1 MNDKQQIEIC
11 VQIYIDSMEQS
22 DPNLVKQAFHP
33 NGSGVGHLH
42 DELME
47 MSVNDFAEFVV
58 SQQPSPRESGE
69 GVNFQT
75 LSCEVEGTTALVKVR
90 DTYLGI
96 TFLDTL
102 SLIKTNEKWLIYNKL
117 FHVESE

>member
-1 MNDKQQIEIC
+1 
-11 VQIYIDSMEQS
+11 MEQS

-33 NGSGVGHLH
+33 NGSVVGYLH

-47 MSVNDFAEFVV
+47 MSVHDFAEFVA

-69 GVNFQT
+69 GVNYQT
-75 LSCEVEGTTALVKVR
+75 LSCEAEGKTALVKVR

-102 SLIKTNEKWLIYNKL
+102 SLIKTNEKWRIYNKL